1 VVADAELTPDFVAD
15 QVGALL
21 NDVPRLAAMTAAA
34 ALVGHP
40 EAAQQV
46 AAVVLDVAKQA
57 RQARNGRPAGGGGT
71 TRLRGSPR

>member
-1 VVADAELTPDFVAD
+1 VAE

-21 NDVPRLAAMTAAA
+21 NDPPRLAAMTAAA

-46 AAVVLDVAKQA
+46 ASVALDVAKQA
-57 RQARNGRPAGGGGT
+57 RRARSGRLAGGS
-71 TRLRGSPR
+71 RR